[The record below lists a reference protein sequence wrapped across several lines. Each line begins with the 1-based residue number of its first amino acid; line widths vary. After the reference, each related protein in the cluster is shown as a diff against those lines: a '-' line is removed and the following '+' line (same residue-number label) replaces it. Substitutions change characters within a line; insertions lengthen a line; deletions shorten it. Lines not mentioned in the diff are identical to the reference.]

1 MLSKI
6 KEVFAQKPVESYGAS
21 KVYRD
26 GCKFNFTAVNMR
38 FNKVNGFFA
47 EADLDVLF
55 NIKDLDNSRINIT
68 WPVTGIRTGI
78 AERDKQLIEA
88 EQFFN
93 ASEFPNITFKS
104 GKISLEG
111 KKQLLVLGN
120 LEIKGTEKPIALYM
134 GYQMDKYGYQL
145 FVDYSLDRFEFG
157 IGENGSFSI
166 GRQIELE
173 IDIAL
178 KF

>member
-1 MLSKI
+1 MLSKL
-6 KEVFAQKPVESYGAS
+6 KEVFSSKPTEAFNAS
-21 KVYRD
+21 QVDKSA
-26 GCKFNFTAVNMR
+26 CKFNFTATNMR
-38 FNKVNGFFA
+38 FNKVQGFFA
-47 EADLDVLF
+47 NAEMDIVF
-55 NIKDLDNSRINIT
+55 NIKDLDNSRINLE

-78 AERDKQLIEA
+78 PDRDKQLIEA

-93 ASEFPNITFKS
+93 AAQFPSITFKS
-104 GKISLEG
+104 SQIKLEG
-111 KKQLLVLGN
+111 KKQLLVIGSLQ
-120 LEIKGTEKPIALYM
+120 IKGVEKDIALYM
-134 GYQMDKYGYQL
+134 GYQMDKFGYQL

-178 KF
+178 KL

>member
-1 MLSKI
+1 MLSKL
-6 KEVFAQKPVESYGAS
+6 KEVFGQKPTEAYGTS
-21 KVYRD
+21 QVYRD

-38 FNKVNGFFA
+38 FNKVQGFFA
-47 EADLDVLF
+47 QADLDVFF
-55 NIKDLDNSRINIT
+55 NIKDLDNSYINIT
-68 WPVTGIRTGI
+68 WPVNGIRTGI
-78 AERDKQLIEA
+78 SERDKQLIEA
-88 EQFFN
+88 EHFFN
-93 ASEFPNITFKS
+93 AGEFPNITFKS
-104 GKISLEG
+104 GKISLEA

-120 LEIKGTEKPIALYM
+120 LEMKGVEKAIALYM
-134 GYQMDKYGYQL
+134 GYSMDKYGYQL
-145 FVDYSLDRFEFG
+145 FVDYSLDRFEYG